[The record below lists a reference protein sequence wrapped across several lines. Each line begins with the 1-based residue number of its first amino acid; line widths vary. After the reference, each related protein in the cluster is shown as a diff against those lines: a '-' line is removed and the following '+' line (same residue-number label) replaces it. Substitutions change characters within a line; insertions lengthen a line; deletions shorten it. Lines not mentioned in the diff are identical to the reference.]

1 MLWKFDIIFFG
12 DTCQIKVI
20 RCFLKKTV
28 CRIKAKSRY
37 NGTLEVILKTLI
49 KVSVPK
55 PKCFFYKSPNVIRSC
70 LKIVLVVLSFYV
82 LYHFYRERFLTKSDF
97 CISSMWG
104 HLQIENS
111 IRNASRSFFTGPF
124 KTNPYIYNIT
134 NIQYIIHILYID
146 TNTYTLYRYM
156 NVLFSK

>member
-1 MLWKFDIIFFG
+1 
-12 DTCQIKVI
+12 
-20 RCFLKKTV
+20 
-28 CRIKAKSRY
+28 
-37 NGTLEVILKTLI
+37 
-49 KVSVPK
+49 
-55 PKCFFYKSPNVIRSC
+55 
-70 LKIVLVVLSFYV
+70 
-82 LYHFYRERFLTKSDF
+82 
-97 CISSMWG
+97 MWG

-124 KTNPYIYNIT
+124 KTNPYIYIYIYNIT